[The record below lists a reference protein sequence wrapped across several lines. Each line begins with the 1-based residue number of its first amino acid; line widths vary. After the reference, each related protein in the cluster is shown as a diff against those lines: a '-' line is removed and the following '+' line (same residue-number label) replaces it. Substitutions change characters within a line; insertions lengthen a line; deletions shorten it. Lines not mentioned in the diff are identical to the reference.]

1 MVCSATGIKFNQIRK
16 TKVAAYFLF
25 LHLIALNVAA
35 ALSAPALAE
44 TIEQP

>member
-1 MVCSATGIKFNQIRK
+1 MVYSATGIKFNQIGE
-16 TKVAAYFLF
+16 TKVAAYFFF
-25 LHLIALNVAA
+25 LHLNALIVAA